1 MFKLFQ
7 KIFYVSPAS
16 EKQYPDW
23 LIEKATERAVDGL
36 GSRLRLLSGYKNNL
50 RLSII
55 CAIDHVVNL
64 DAE

>member
-7 KIFYVSPAS
+7 KIFDVSPTS

-23 LIEKATERAVDGL
+23 LIGKATERAVDGL
-36 GSRLRLLSGYKNNL
+36 DSRLRLLSGYKKKL
-50 RLSII
+50 RPGII